1 MIFEKRDMSIFSSL
15 LKRSWLLVPIL
26 LVSVQS
32 GCASLPGGG
41 ERRTTDAQ
49 AEDQVIEQKA
59 SARLR
64 ERFGGERSISTL
76 IVSFNRTALIT
87 GFAPDAATK
96 LEIGETVAKIE
107 NVRQVV
113 NEVQLSYPTGASTH
127 TQDAYLATRIN
138 LTLSDQGF
146 TSANAI
152 KVHTFAS
159 AVYLMGLVTE
169 REANVASVIAS
180 RVPGVRWVVRAFEI
194 ISESQLAAINSAL
207 SIQNNRTDA
216 TSPVQRS
223 TPNRPT
229 NAESQTVYKEENE
242 ELKQRLEEQRK
253 QQVQA
258 IANAEARANA
268 EIARVKAEADALKAQ
283 APQATQNLNYAAINS
298 AHALVIGNSSYA
310 GSASLANP
318 VNDAKAIS
326 KKLRS
331 LGFKVTEVIDAS
343 RAQMVRSLSKFSE
356 TSEKADVTLLFYAG
370 HGVQISGINYMI
382 PVDTNLGDISEA
394 TLQAISLNSVVE
406 RYLPG
411 KTKLVF
417 LDACRD
423 NPLMTASSR
432 GVTRG
437 LAPINVSEGTL
448 ISYATKDGQTAA
460 DGTGQKNS
468 PYTAA
473 LLEHL
478 GDPQD
483 IGIVLRTVRAKVMQ
497 RTNNR
502 QQPWEYGSLTGGA
515 LVLSTLKN

>member
-1 MIFEKRDMSIFSSL
+1 MKVLVTLFFPLFTIMAFAQGRLSECKGPTWTNCFGTFVWPNDDKYVGEWKDGVYEGQGTLTYANGDKYVGEFKGGNAHGLGKFYFLANNIDKGNVYTGEFRANNFHGRGVYVFADGFPPREGIWEDNFFLRAESIPGRIAGRPSRIDPPKNQVRQESMP
-15 LKRSWLLVPIL
+15 PI
-26 LVSVQS
+26 
-32 GCASLPGGG
+32 ASEG
-41 ERRTTDAQ
+41 ERPN
-49 AEDQVIEQKA
+49 EQELEA
-59 SARLR
+59 ARR
-64 ERFGGERSISTL
+64 
-76 IVSFNRTALIT
+76 
-87 GFAPDAATK
+87 
-96 LEIGETVAKIE
+96 
-107 NVRQVV
+107 
-113 NEVQLSYPTGASTH
+113 
-127 TQDAYLATRIN
+127 
-138 LTLSDQGF
+138 
-146 TSANAI
+146 
-152 KVHTFAS
+152 
-159 AVYLMGLVTE
+159 
-169 REANVASVIAS
+169 
-180 RVPGVRWVVRAFEI
+180 
-194 ISESQLAAINSAL
+194 
-207 SIQNNRTDA
+207 
-216 TSPVQRS
+216 
-223 TPNRPT
+223 
-229 NAESQTVYKEENE
+229 
-242 ELKQRLEEQRK
+242 
-253 QQVQA
+253 
-258 IANAEARANA
+258 
-268 EIARVKAEADALKAQ
+268 EIARLKAEAEALKAQ
-283 APQATQNLNYAAINS
+283 APQPVITVNYAAINS
-298 AHALVIGNSSYA
+298 AHALVIGNSSYP
-310 GSASLANP
+310 GSAKLTNP
-318 VNDAKAIS
+318 RNDAKAIS
-326 KKLRS
+326 AKLRF

-356 TSEKADVTLLFYAG
+356 ASEKADVTLLFYAG

-382 PVDTNLGDISEA
+382 PVDTNLSDISEA

-497 RTNNR
+497 RTDNR

-515 LVLSTLKN
+515 LVLTTIKK